1 MDTANSV
8 RRDLASEW
16 RLEGGIA
23 PVICR
28 DVTLSDSACI
38 NLPSLAL
45 AVWMT
50 NLVLSLFV
58 ERGKAELIDEDAQD
72 WVVKLARY
80 WSFSLRSPSLPV
92 KSCAMRML
100 CAVISSCASPALASR
115 AVAEIP
121 LKRLRVLGQ
130 VRLGKEKG
138 SLPICSEYLQTLLE
152 LVAIGSNALETS
164 SIIDVCGQ
172 TEMSNISGTKRTAIG
187 KAKERAT
194 TKASGGESAESTEN
208 WEALSGRLISDEGWE
223 TWTGHVHQRGVSE
236 VPTAIQ
242 RLQERQDLPPE
253 LMPGCK
259 VCRKR
264 SYAKDASP
272 SKSASAV
279 TLSES
284 EDEDSQDS
292 PPGLLSPP
300 RRALSELLRRESVD
314 EGRAAPSPS
323 PSLLGELSAPSLKAM
338 KADAEDQIGTVLEV
352 GQWPLHHLGSA
363 RLIKWD
369 DVAEPELVRWDADD
383 GKFDVTHVKMKNGK
397 ITARLPHP
405 QPRLLKIASR
415 FFGVELTYG
424 VILRLRKEVLR
435 GDEGGDVT
443 GRYHGVM
450 EWPDFVATIRVR
462 VVVRSDGSKVIT
474 EESVVSGPCH
484 TGWDTRFAQSA
495 WRAGTTY
502 VISSPTS
509 TPINRETSSPSG
521 GASNSSNCQSA
532 VDITDKRNGE
542 MRGAFSYPVH
552 LADKMVEVAGDIY
565 LQQSRLF
572 VFDVRN
578 SYYNITVSNDK
589 MTVAKNGGSGQA
601 CAFGSVGFSS
611 GIHYWEFKIEQ
622 ADAGSIFL
630 GVADKPGVI
639 GSSQASRFGRWVGSG
654 LANHRASFRSSS
666 QTAGDRLSVYG
677 DHFHTGD
684 TVGVLL
690 DMNRGRL
697 SFYLDGLKYGQHS
710 IADLGEAFDGLSS
723 ANVVKKRTMFPIVGL
738 SKSQDR
744 IAITSR
750 WLSLIGTDQKEEV
763 QLVEKAHQL
772 LTAWSASLPPSNS
785 PQVEIPDSVLVPST
799 HSPSASSNSAVS
811 SKSSMNS
818 DVLHSTS
825 SWLFQEAFNDWKR
838 WKSARYI
845 RVRSRCQAAGP
856 MVAVDITPRACVEAC
871 IRLGLPYAL
880 LRGDRVLFSRS
891 SGRKLDIKEE
901 AVILGACKGQLWY
914 RLDSQQGQMDGGIM
928 DSAALAWSLVPSDVE
943 GLTLLRRSYTAQPTE
958 NADSFGMSTILDV
971 VGGFFRDSGTS
982 SVDSTCSSEAGSE
995 DDVTMKSVAELPLP
1009 RIPSFQGGLVL
1020 VTYANGAVMR
1030 DGLEIDT
1037 SEVLCSVPAETV
1049 VYALEQRLN
1058 SSNVWRLR
1066 VIYGGHYGWISE
1078 RMRGGSEEFMLKKVL
1093 DPPHDVLEKAI
1104 RATIDA
1110 VNELHITDRV
1120 RWDLQPSISAAME
1133 KWDGKFLKV
1142 LFDIFTTSH
1151 LNSQSPFLPRSLRS
1165 LYYCSS
1171 SIFTWVVVYAWA
1183 PCLSVCLSVCLSII
1197 HSYFSA
1203 INICL
1208 YLCWTSHTSLSML
1221 IATPHA
1227 LPHSSPHTP
1236 PTVHLSISHH
1246 HIHMASSP
1254 SLSDM
1259 VLSIGRGDIL
1269 EAGKEPTGTF
1279 LEFCELAK
1287 YSEEKVS
1294 AELCVQNCQQFL
1306 FLRILTFLYVNCTM
1320 SWIIPLTC
1328 CPSSIQ
1334 HVFYFWFS
1342 RHYTFLNDSPVT
1354 THINVSKST

>member
-50 NLVLSLFV
+50 NLVLSLFA
-58 ERGKAELIDEDAQD
+58 EREKVDLVDEDAQE
-72 WVVKLARY
+72 WIVKLARY

-100 CAVISSCASPALASR
+100 CAVISSCTSHSLASR

-152 LVAIGSNALETS
+152 LVAIGSNAVEVTS
-164 SIIDVCGQ
+164 VSDTAQ
-172 TEMSNISGTKRTAIG
+172 TEISNISGTKRTAIG
-187 KAKERAT
+187 KAKERVSVKT
-194 TKASGGESAESTEN
+194 NGGESDSTEN
-208 WEALSGRLISDEGWE
+208 WEALSGRLICDEGWE
-223 TWTGHVHQRGVSE
+223 TWTGHVHQRGVNE

-259 VCRKR
+259 VCRKKL
-264 SYAKDASP
+264 YAKDASP

-300 RRALSELLRRESVD
+300 RRALTELLRREILD
-314 EGRAAPSPS
+314 ESRAAPSLSPS

-338 KADAEDQIGTVLEV
+338 KSDAEDQIGTVLEV
-352 GQWPLHHLGSA
+352 AQWPLHHLGSA

-369 DVAEPELVRWDADD
+369 DVLEPELVRWDAED

-405 QPRLLKIASR
+405 QPRLIKIASR
-415 FFGVELTYG
+415 FFGVELSYG
-424 VILRLRKEVLR
+424 VILRLKKDVLR
-435 GDEGGDVT
+435 GDEGGDVI
-443 GRYHGVM
+443 GRYYGVM
-450 EWPDFVATIRVR
+450 EWPDFAATVKVR
-462 VVVRSDGSKVIT
+462 VVVKSDGGKVIT

-502 VISSPTS
+502 TVASPTS
-509 TPINRETSSPSG
+509 SPMNRDTSSPSPSG
-521 GASNSSNCQSA
+521 GANNSSSSNCQSA

-542 MRGAFSYPVH
+542 MRGAFSYTVH
-552 LADKMVEVAGDIY
+552 LADKMVEVTGDLY

-630 GVADKPGVI
+630 GVAEKPGVI

-723 ANVVKKRTMFPIVGL
+723 ANVVKRRTMFPIVGL

-772 LTAWSASLPPSNS
+772 LAAWGASLPPSNS
-785 PQVEIPDSVLVPST
+785 AQGVIPDSVLVPST
-799 HSPSASSNSAVS
+799 HSPSASSTSTTS
-811 SKSSMNS
+811 SNNANS

-825 SWLFQEAFNDWKR
+825 SWLFQEAYNDWKR

-856 MVAVDITPRACVEAC
+856 MVAVDITPRACAEAC

-880 LRGDRVLFSRS
+880 LRGDRVLFSRT

-958 NADSFGMSTILDV
+958 NADSFGMTNNLDV

-982 SVDSTCSSEAGSE
+982 SIDSTCSSEVASE

-1104 RATIDA
+1104 KATVDA

-1133 KWDGKFLKV
+1133 KWDGEIHEE
-1142 LFDIFTTSH
+1142 LFDMFTV
-1151 LNSQSPFLPRSLRS
+1151 LNHNL
-1165 LYYCSS
+1165 
-1171 SIFTWVVVYAWA
+1171 
-1183 PCLSVCLSVCLSII
+1183 
-1197 HSYFSA
+1197 
-1203 INICL
+1203 
-1208 YLCWTSHTSLSML
+1208 LC
-1221 IATPHA
+1221 
-1227 LPHSSPHTP
+1227 
-1236 PTVHLSISHH
+1236 
-1246 HIHMASSP
+1246 
-1254 SLSDM
+1254 
-1259 VLSIGRGDIL
+1259 
-1269 EAGKEPTGTF
+1269 
-1279 LEFCELAK
+1279 
-1287 YSEEKVS
+1287 
-1294 AELCVQNCQQFL
+1294 N
-1306 FLRILTFLYVNCTM
+1306 
-1320 SWIIPLTC
+1320 
-1328 CPSSIQ
+1328 
-1334 HVFYFWFS
+1334 
-1342 RHYTFLNDSPVT
+1342 
-1354 THINVSKST
+1354 STLHCF